1 MQKFI
6 DIILP
11 YKEFFNKNKASAV
24 SLTVLNSFK
33 FSIFKKNIR
42 IFGRFE
48 KNPLLNKNYF
58 PLKTNKLLNFGNNR
72 SLIKSYYNYTKNDN
86 FSKIIEIHNRPI
98 FFKYLIKKKIKH
110 PLTIHFHNDPTKMD
124 GSSTVE
130 ERNFIASKC
139 AAVYFVSKFI
149 KKKFCLDLNK
159 KYKNLH
165 VIMNGIQ
172 RTIIKKPK
180 KKKIVLFVG
189 RLIEAKGVILFLDA
203 AERLLNNN
211 VKWQFLIIGTIKPG
225 YLIKKNHFF
234 FQSKT
239 DRNGLIIIDKINK
252 LSKKFKN
259 FKHINFCPNKTVQ
272 NYMKKSSIL
281 VAPSIWEDPCP
292 LTVIEGFSNGCALV
306 TSDKGGI
313 PEIVKKN
320 AIIIK
325 KMSRENLYK
334 KIKTL
339 IVNKILLK
347 KYLKLSWDNYNLN
360 LQKFVKKQDLFRKK
374 ILKY

>member
-149 KKKFCLDLNK
+149 KKK
-159 KYKNLH
+159 
-165 VIMNGIQ
+165 
-172 RTIIKKPK
+172 
-180 KKKIVLFVG
+180 
-189 RLIEAKGVILFLDA
+189 ILF
-203 AERLLNNN
+203 
-211 VKWQFLIIGTIKPG
+211 K
-225 YLIKKNHFF
+225 
-234 FQSKT
+234 SK
-239 DRNGLIIIDKINK
+239 
-252 LSKKFKN
+252 
-259 FKHINFCPNKTVQ
+259 
-272 NYMKKSSIL
+272 
-281 VAPSIWEDPCP
+281 
-292 LTVIEGFSNGCALV
+292 
-306 TSDKGGI
+306 
-313 PEIVKKN
+313 
-320 AIIIK
+320 
-325 KMSRENLYK
+325 
-334 KIKTL
+334 
-339 IVNKILLK
+339 
-347 KYLKLSWDNYNLN
+347 
-360 LQKFVKKQDLFRKK
+360 
-374 ILKY
+374 